1 MELLVESL
9 DNANDLKPLGLWPQI
24 VKHFT
29 SSEPEVVVQALWV
42 CGTAVQ
48 VRGKVHLS
56 MNSKG
61 SSIGQNNP
69 KSQEEVCHAPL
80 HALGADDLTV
90 HCYKRPLDSH

>member
-48 VRGKVHLS
+48 VRGKLHLS
-56 MNSKG
+56 VNS
-61 SSIGQNNP
+61 
-69 KSQEEVCHAPL
+69 
-80 HALGADDLTV
+80 DDSFEDRTTQ
-90 HCYKRPLDSH
+90 SHKKKYAMLSFLL